1 MTYFPTK
8 NKKKT
13 VVYFAI
19 QTLSKTDCSVKSLE
33 YSASM
38 VNVVLSNPFADPS
51 PRIRSFFVINMDP

>member
-1 MTYFPTK
+1 MQ
-8 NKKKT
+8 KT

-38 VNVVLSNPFADPS
+38 VNVVLSNSFADPS